1 MDWQTNGSMEQWTNK
16 QMGRWTDGQTQPFIE
31 MLGASYKEKE
41 GRLEKS
47 GNMQKKWGSEALG
60 GSFNGPW
67 LLWRA
72 QGPWK
77 VACGLR
83 RLTKTYIS
91 TKKQEKSMEIN
102 ENQLKSMQLN
112 PSGEGKLNI
121 SNFCHFQR
129 SSGNCSGEVISH
141 ASKWL

>member
-16 QMGRWTDGQTQPFIE
+16 QKGRWTDGQTQPFIK
-31 MLGASYKEKE
+31 MLGASNKEKE

-47 GNMQKKWGSEALG
+47 CNMQNKWGSEALG
-60 GSFNGPW
+60 GPFDGPK

-77 VACGLR
+77 VACGPW

-129 SSGNCSGEVISH
+129 SSGNCSGGVISH